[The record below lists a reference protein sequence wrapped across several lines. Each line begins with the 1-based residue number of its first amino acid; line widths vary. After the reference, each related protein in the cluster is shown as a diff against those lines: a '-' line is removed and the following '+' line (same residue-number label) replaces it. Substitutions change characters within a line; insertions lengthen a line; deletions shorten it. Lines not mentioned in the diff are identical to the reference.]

1 MTLTL
6 ENTQISPQIHV
17 GDIGS
22 QFLVT
27 IKNQDDE
34 VEDISTATTKQI
46 IFLSASNTEKVK
58 TASFYTN
65 GTDGK
70 IVYTLADGD
79 IDVSG
84 IWKYQAKIITPSGTW
99 FTNIESFRVY
109 SNI

>member
-1 MTLTL
+1 MALL
-6 ENTQISPQIHV
+6 GEQTQLSPEIHV

-22 QFLVT
+22 QFLIT
-27 IKNQDDE
+27 IKNQDDV
-34 VEDISTATTKQI
+34 VENISLATTKEI
-46 IFLSASNTEKVK
+46 IFLSASNVEKTR

-79 IDVSG
+79 IDVAG

-99 FTNIESFRVY
+99 FTNIEEFRVY
-109 SNI
+109 PNI

>member
-1 MTLTL
+1 MTLL
-6 ENTQISPQIHV
+6 GEQTQISPEIHV

-27 IKNQDDE
+27 IKNQDNE

-58 TASFYTN
+58 TSSFYTN

-79 IDVSG
+79 IDIAG
-84 IWKYQAKIITPSGTW
+84 IWKYQAKIVTPAGTW
-99 FTNIESFRVY
+99 YTNVEDFRVY
-109 SNI
+109 PNL